1 MKKNKLKHFQ
11 SLLENICTE
20 IVGDVEKAHHNKKSN
35 EVEQM
40 ADISDDAARSYGK
53 KLQGDLEEQEWVK
66 LKQVEAA
73 LKKVEDGEYGICE
86 QCEQEILETRLEI
99 MPYTEFCIQCLS
111 EIEKHTSL
119 DNQKT
124 NLPRSLNLVIER
136 YSLFYTLCS
145 LFHIHSFF
153 KPT

>member
-11 SLLENICTE
+11 SLLENICIE

-40 ADISDDAARSYGK
+40 ADISDDAARSYGR
-53 KLQGDLEEQEWVK
+53 KLQGDLEENEWVK
-66 LKQVEAA
+66 LKQVEVA

-124 NLPRSLNLVIER
+124 QFTKEP
-136 YSLFYTLCS
+136 
-145 LFHIHSFF
+145 
-153 KPT
+153 

>member
-11 SLLENICTE
+11 SLLENIRTK

-111 EIEKHTSL
+111 EIEKRTSL

-124 NLPRSLNLVIER
+124 QFTKEP
-136 YSLFYTLCS
+136 
-145 LFHIHSFF
+145 
-153 KPT
+153 

>member
-111 EIEKHTSL
+111 EIEKRTSL
-119 DNQKT
+119 DNQKNQFT
-124 NLPRSLNLVIER
+124 KE
-136 YSLFYTLCS
+136 
-145 LFHIHSFF
+145 H
-153 KPT
+153 

>member
-20 IVGDVEKAHHNKKSN
+20 IVGDVEKAHHNKKSS

-40 ADISDDAARSYGK
+40 ADISDDAARSYSR
-53 KLQGDLEEQEWVK
+53 KLQGDLEEHEWVK
-66 LKQVEAA
+66 LKQVEVA

-99 MPYTEFCIQCLS
+99 MPYTEFCIQCLN

-124 NLPRSLNLVIER
+124 QFTKE
-136 YSLFYTLCS
+136 
-145 LFHIHSFF
+145 H
-153 KPT
+153 

>member
-11 SLLENICTE
+11 SLLENICAE
-20 IVGDVEKAHHNKKSN
+20 IVGDVEKTHHNKKSN

-53 KLQGDLEEQEWVK
+53 KLQGDLEEYEWVK
-66 LKQVEAA
+66 LKKVEVA

-124 NLPRSLNLVIER
+124 QFTKE
-136 YSLFYTLCS
+136 
-145 LFHIHSFF
+145 H
-153 KPT
+153 

>member
-11 SLLENICTE
+11 TLLENICTE

-53 KLQGDLEEQEWVK
+53 KLQGDLEEREWVK

-73 LKKVEDGEYGICE
+73 LKKVEDREYGICE
-86 QCEQEILETRLEI
+86 QCGQEILETRLEI

-111 EIEKHTSL
+111 EIEKNTSL
-119 DNQKT
+119 DNQKNQFT
-124 NLPRSLNLVIER
+124 KEP
-136 YSLFYTLCS
+136 
-145 LFHIHSFF
+145 
-153 KPT
+153 

>member
-11 SLLENICTE
+11 SLLENICTK
-20 IVGDVEKAHHNKKSN
+20 IVGDVEKAHHNIKSN
-35 EVEQM
+35 EAEQM

-53 KLQGDLEEQEWVK
+53 KLLGDLEEQEWVK

-111 EIEKHTSL
+111 EIEKHSSL
-119 DNQKT
+119 DKQKT
-124 NLPRSLNLVIER
+124 
-136 YSLFYTLCS
+136 
-145 LFHIHSFF
+145 
-153 KPT
+153 

>member
-11 SLLENICTE
+11 SLLENIYIE

-111 EIEKHTSL
+111 EIEKNTSL

-124 NLPRSLNLVIER
+124 QFTKEP
-136 YSLFYTLCS
+136 
-145 LFHIHSFF
+145 
-153 KPT
+153 

>member
-11 SLLENICTE
+11 ALLENIRTK
-20 IVGDVEKAHHNKKSN
+20 IIGDVEKAHHNKKSN

-40 ADISDDAARSYGK
+40 ADISDDAARSYSK

-124 NLPRSLNLVIER
+124 QFTKE
-136 YSLFYTLCS
+136 Y
-145 LFHIHSFF
+145 
-153 KPT
+153 

>member
-11 SLLENICTE
+11 SLLENICAK

-40 ADISDDAARSYGK
+40 ADISDDAARSYDK

-111 EIEKHTSL
+111 EIEKNTSL

-124 NLPRSLNLVIER
+124 QFTKEP
-136 YSLFYTLCS
+136 
-145 LFHIHSFF
+145 
-153 KPT
+153 

>member
-11 SLLENICTE
+11 SLLENICIE
-20 IVGDVEKAHHNKKSN
+20 IVGDVEKAHQNKKSN

-111 EIEKHTSL
+111 EIEKNTSL

-124 NLPRSLNLVIER
+124 QFTKEP
-136 YSLFYTLCS
+136 
-145 LFHIHSFF
+145 
-153 KPT
+153 

>member
-11 SLLENICTE
+11 SLLETICTE
-20 IVGDVEKAHHNKKSN
+20 IVGDVEKAHHNKKSS

-73 LKKVEDGEYGICE
+73 LKKVGDGEYGICE

-111 EIEKHTSL
+111 EIEKRTSL

-124 NLPRSLNLVIER
+124 QFTKE
-136 YSLFYTLCS
+136 
-145 LFHIHSFF
+145 H
-153 KPT
+153 

>member
-11 SLLENICTE
+11 SLLENIRTK

-111 EIEKHTSL
+111 EIEKNTSL

-124 NLPRSLNLVIER
+124 QFTKES
-136 YSLFYTLCS
+136 
-145 LFHIHSFF
+145 
-153 KPT
+153 

>member
-1 MKKNKLKHFQ
+1 MRKNKLKHFQ
-11 SLLENICTE
+11 SLLENIRTK
-20 IVGDVEKAHHNKKSN
+20 IIGDVEKAHHNKKSN

-40 ADISDDAARSYGK
+40 ADISDDAARSYGR
-53 KLQGDLEEQEWVK
+53 KLQGDLEEHEWVK
-66 LKQVEAA
+66 LKQVETA

-124 NLPRSLNLVIER
+124 Q
-136 YSLFYTLCS
+136 YT
-145 LFHIHSFF
+145 
-153 KPT
+153 KEY

>member
-20 IVGDVEKAHHNKKSN
+20 IVGDVEKAHHNKKSS

-40 ADISDDAARSYGK
+40 ADISDDAARSYGR

-66 LKQVEAA
+66 LKQVEVA

-99 MPYTEFCIQCLS
+99 MPYTEFCIQCLN
-111 EIEKHTSL
+111 EIEKRTSL
-119 DNQKT
+119 DNQKNQFT
-124 NLPRSLNLVIER
+124 KE
-136 YSLFYTLCS
+136 
-145 LFHIHSFF
+145 H
-153 KPT
+153 

>member
-1 MKKNKLKHFQ
+1 MRKNTLKHFQ
-11 SLLENICTE
+11 SLLEKIRTE
-20 IVGDVEKAHHNKKSN
+20 IVGDVEKSHHNKKSN

-40 ADISDDAARSYGK
+40 ADISDDAARSYSK

-99 MPYTEFCIQCLS
+99 MPYTEFCIQCLC

-124 NLPRSLNLVIER
+124 QFTKE
-136 YSLFYTLCS
+136 
-145 LFHIHSFF
+145 H
-153 KPT
+153 

>member
-11 SLLENICTE
+11 SLLENIRTK

-86 QCEQEILETRLEI
+86 QCKQEILETRLEI
-99 MPYTEFCIQCLS
+99 MPYTEFCIHCLS
-111 EIEKHTSL
+111 EIEKHSSL

-124 NLPRSLNLVIER
+124 QFTKEP
-136 YSLFYTLCS
+136 
-145 LFHIHSFF
+145 
-153 KPT
+153 

>member
-11 SLLENICTE
+11 SLLENICIE
-20 IVGDVEKAHHNKKSN
+20 IVGDVEKAHHNKKSS

-124 NLPRSLNLVIER
+124 QFTKE
-136 YSLFYTLCS
+136 
-145 LFHIHSFF
+145 H
-153 KPT
+153 

>member
-1 MKKNKLKHFQ
+1 
-11 SLLENICTE
+11 
-20 IVGDVEKAHHNKKSN
+20 
-35 EVEQM
+35 M

-111 EIEKHTSL
+111 EIEKNTSL

-124 NLPRSLNLVIER
+124 QFTKEP
-136 YSLFYTLCS
+136 
-145 LFHIHSFF
+145 
-153 KPT
+153 

>member
-1 MKKNKLKHFQ
+1 MNKNKLKHFQ
-11 SLLENICTE
+11 SLLENICFE

-40 ADISDDAARSYGK
+40 ADISDDAARSYGR
-53 KLQGDLEEQEWVK
+53 KLQGDLEEHEWVK
-66 LKQVEAA
+66 LKQVEVA
-73 LKKVEDGEYGICE
+73 LKKVGDGEYGICE

-111 EIEKHTSL
+111 EIEKNTSL

-124 NLPRSLNLVIER
+124 QFTREP
-136 YSLFYTLCS
+136 
-145 LFHIHSFF
+145 
-153 KPT
+153 

>member
-1 MKKNKLKHFQ
+1 MKKNKLKYFQ
-11 SLLENICTE
+11 SLLENICAE
-20 IVGDVEKAHHNKKSN
+20 IVGDVEKAHHNIKSN

-40 ADISDDAARSYGK
+40 ADISDDAASSYGR

-86 QCEQEILETRLEI
+86 QCGQKILETRLKI

-111 EIEKHTSL
+111 KIENRSSL
-119 DNQKT
+119 EKQKT
-124 NLPRSLNLVIER
+124 
-136 YSLFYTLCS
+136 
-145 LFHIHSFF
+145 
-153 KPT
+153 

>member
-11 SLLENICTE
+11 SLLENIRLE
-20 IVGDVEKAHHNKKSN
+20 IVGDVEKAHHNIKSN
-35 EVEQM
+35 EAEQM
-40 ADISDDAARSYGK
+40 ADISDDAARSYDK

-111 EIEKHTSL
+111 EIEKNTSL

-124 NLPRSLNLVIER
+124 QFTKEP
-136 YSLFYTLCS
+136 
-145 LFHIHSFF
+145 
-153 KPT
+153 

>member
-20 IVGDVEKAHHNKKSN
+20 IVGDVEKAHHNKKSS

-40 ADISDDAARSYGK
+40 ADISDDAARSYGR

-66 LKQVEAA
+66 LKQVEVA

-111 EIEKHTSL
+111 EMEKQTSL

-124 NLPRSLNLVIER
+124 QFNKEP
-136 YSLFYTLCS
+136 
-145 LFHIHSFF
+145 
-153 KPT
+153 

>member
-11 SLLENICTE
+11 SLLENICIE

-40 ADISDDAARSYGK
+40 ADISDDAARSYGR
-53 KLQGDLEEQEWVK
+53 KLQGDLEEYEWVK

-124 NLPRSLNLVIER
+124 QFTKEP
-136 YSLFYTLCS
+136 
-145 LFHIHSFF
+145 
-153 KPT
+153 

>member
-11 SLLENICTE
+11 SLLENIRTE
-20 IVGDVEKAHHNKKSN
+20 IVGDVEKAHHNKKSS

-40 ADISDDAARSYGK
+40 ADISDDAARSYGR
-53 KLQGDLEEQEWVK
+53 KLQGDLEEHEWVK

-99 MPYTEFCIQCLS
+99 MPYTEFCIHCLS
-111 EIEKHTSL
+111 EIEKHSSL

-124 NLPRSLNLVIER
+124 QFTKEP
-136 YSLFYTLCS
+136 
-145 LFHIHSFF
+145 
-153 KPT
+153 

>member
-11 SLLENICTE
+11 SLLENIRTK
-20 IVGDVEKAHHNKKSN
+20 IVGDVEKAHHNKKNS

-40 ADISDDAARSYGK
+40 ADISDDAARSYGR
-53 KLQGDLEEQEWVK
+53 KLQGDLEEHEWVK

-86 QCEQEILETRLEI
+86 QCKQEILETRLEI
-99 MPYTEFCIQCLS
+99 MPYTEFCIHCLS
-111 EIEKHTSL
+111 EIEKHSSL

-124 NLPRSLNLVIER
+124 QFTKEP
-136 YSLFYTLCS
+136 
-145 LFHIHSFF
+145 
-153 KPT
+153 

>member
-20 IVGDVEKAHHNKKSN
+20 IVGDVEKAHHNKKSS

-124 NLPRSLNLVIER
+124 QFTKEP
-136 YSLFYTLCS
+136 
-145 LFHIHSFF
+145 
-153 KPT
+153 

>member
-20 IVGDVEKAHHNKKSN
+20 IVGDVEKAHHDKKSN

-53 KLQGDLEEQEWVK
+53 KLQGDLKEQEWVK

-73 LKKVEDGEYGICE
+73 LKKVGDGEYGICE
-86 QCEQEILETRLEI
+86 QCKQEILETRLEI
-99 MPYTEFCIQCLS
+99 MPYTEFCIHCLS
-111 EIEKHTSL
+111 EIEKHSSL

-124 NLPRSLNLVIER
+124 QFTKEP
-136 YSLFYTLCS
+136 
-145 LFHIHSFF
+145 
-153 KPT
+153 

>member
-111 EIEKHTSL
+111 EIEKNTSL

-124 NLPRSLNLVIER
+124 QFTKEP
-136 YSLFYTLCS
+136 
-145 LFHIHSFF
+145 
-153 KPT
+153 

>member
-1 MKKNKLKHFQ
+1 MRKNILKHFQ
-11 SLLENICTE
+11 SLLENICTK
-20 IVGDVEKAHHNKKSN
+20 IVGDVEKAHHNKKSS

-40 ADISDDAARSYGK
+40 ADISDDAARSYGR

-66 LKQVEAA
+66 LKQVEVA

-124 NLPRSLNLVIER
+124 QFTKE
-136 YSLFYTLCS
+136 Y
-145 LFHIHSFF
+145 
-153 KPT
+153 